1 MASTLL
7 VSLNHESKPNTLFGN
22 HFWFWTEAFN
32 KLADVYNISLKNRL
46 LVDEVLLTSTCYERV

>member
-32 KLADVYNISLKNRL
+32 KLAGVYNISLKNQAACR
-46 LVDEVLLTSTCYERV
+46 